1 MTSTDKD
8 IRLNGVKA
16 FVAVLKKLPLDFF
29 VPEELDYI
37 NQFLCERFIDH
48 HSFVPI
54 VLIGIEYTVRLK
66 LIVFFYI
73 ESNFEFVLHILG
85 TNEKYHQT
93 NDCKVF

>member
-1 MTSTDKD
+1 LEEILTSTDKE

-48 HSFVPI
+48 HSFVPV

-73 ESNFEFVLHILG
+73 ESNFELI
-85 TNEKYHQT
+85 
-93 NDCKVF
+93 